1 MINVF
6 AHRQEFLV
14 SRVIGNEMDE
24 AEDTFDKVGDST
36 NIVISVTD
44 NDWIYPEPE
53 EVDED
58 ENRDDEEEDME
69 GAMSEGIEMTSGSP
83 SAADPDSNRKN

>member
-1 MINVF
+1 M
-6 AHRQEFLV
+6 

-36 NIVISVTD
+36 NIVINVTD

-53 EVDED
+53 EVGEGESDGDDADDDVED
-58 ENRDDEEEDME
+58 DRINASTP
-69 GAMSEGIEMTSGSP
+69 GSEGVEMVG
-83 SAADPDSNRKN
+83 AADGNRKND